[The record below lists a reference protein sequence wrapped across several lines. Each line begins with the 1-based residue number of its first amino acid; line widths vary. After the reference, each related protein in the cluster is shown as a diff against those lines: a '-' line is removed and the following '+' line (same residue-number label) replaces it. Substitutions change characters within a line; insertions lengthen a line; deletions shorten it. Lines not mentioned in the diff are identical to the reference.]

1 VLQLATAH
9 GVVDIFQ
16 FFSVPAREVFE
27 KAQSACTGV
36 WIHEPCIRD
45 NLPPLTLQVPKRKVN
60 VVAPPAKSVVMDY
73 GSDLL
78 HGNPLSF
85 APN

>member
-9 GVVDIFQ
+9 GIVDVSQ
-16 FFSVPAREVFE
+16 FFSVPAGKVVE

-36 WIHEPCIRD
+36 WIHELCIRD
-45 NLPPLTLQVPKRKVN
+45 NLPAFTLQVPKRKVN

-73 GSDLL
+73 RSDLP
-78 HGNPLSF
+78 HGIPLSF
-85 APN
+85 APD